1 MKSSALGSFTS
12 AVEVSHISSN
22 GLWLLAR
29 DKELFLPYNDFPWF
43 KDRTVAEILQVEE
56 PTPGH
61 FYWPHLDVDLT
72 LEIIENPQRFP
83 LKSKS
88 KLA

>member
-1 MKSSALGSFTS
+1 MKSSALGSSTS

-29 DKELFLPYNDFPWF
+29 DKELFLPYNDFHWF

-61 FYWPHLDVDLT
+61 FYWPQLDVDLT

-88 KLA
+88 A

>member
-61 FYWPHLDVDLT
+61 FYWPQLDVDLT

-88 KLA
+88 A